1 MANSYL
7 SRSGSTPTNSKKF
20 TYSFWVKRS
29 TLSADQAF
37 LSYETDSNNRGGIE
51 LQSGDKFRYFE
62 RVSGSNTIVVEP
74 SRVFRDPA
82 AWYHI
87 VVATDT
93 TQSTASDRV
102 KIYVNG
108 VQETVFTTATYP
120 SLNSDTRANGSTVK
134 NIGRRNVNDDYYFDG
149 YLSHAV
155 FVDGSALAPTVFG
168 ETDST
173 SGIWKFK
180 TPTGVTFGNN
190 GFHLK
195 FENSGALGTD
205 SSGNSNTFTVNGNL
219 KQSIDTP
226 SIVYPTWN
234 PLAQP
239 GGTLS
244 NGNLSNTSAHDTP
257 ATFGVTTGKWYWEYK
272 RTNTGTNLHYG
283 ICSTKLGF
291 NRTTNQMLNGESD
304 SVGAA
309 IYIYQSGTGT
319 TGYANA
325 GAFSSVSYSGVSTP
339 SIANGDI
346 VGCALDISSAS
357 GTLTFYK
364 NGSSMGAATF
374 TYDQVTP
381 VYPFIR
387 MNSGATSDVNFG
399 TGLFGTTA
407 ISSAGSNGN
416 GSLFEYDVPSNH
428 YALNTKNINTYG

>member
-7 SRSGSTPTNSKKF
+7 SRTTGTATNADKF
-20 TYSFWVKRS
+20 TFSAWVKRS
-29 TLSADQAF
+29 NLGSNQTLIGQ
-37 LSYETDSNNRGGIE
+37 YTDGNNRSEFGFI
-51 LQSGDKFRYFE
+51 SNDKLRWEF
-62 RVSGSNTIVVEP
+62 VLSGSNVATFETN
-74 SRVFRDPA
+74 RLFRDTS
-82 AWYHI
+82 AWYHF
-87 VVATDT
+87 VLAYDS
-93 TQSTASDRV
+93 TQSTSTDRF
-102 KIYVNG
+102 KLYVNG
-108 VQETVFTTATYP
+108 TQETSFSSSNYP
-120 SLNSDTRANGSTVK
+120 SQNADSRWQTSGLTL
-134 NIGRRNVNDDYYFDG
+134 NIGQRGGNGQYFDG
-149 YLSHAV
+149 YMSHVA
-155 FVDGSALAPTVFG
+155 FVDGTALAPTVFG

-180 TPTGVTFGNN
+180 SPSATWGNN

-205 SSGNSNTFTVNGNL
+205 SSGNTNTFTVNGNL
-219 KQSIDTP
+219 KQTIDTP

-234 PLAQP
+234 VLASP
-239 GGTLS
+239 DGTLS
-244 NGNLSNTSAHDTP
+244 NGNLSNTAAHDTP

-272 RTNTGTNLHYG
+272 RTNSTNSLHYG
-283 ICSTKLGF
+283 ICSTKKGF
-291 NRTTNQMLNGESD
+291 RLIQNQMLNGESN
-304 SVGAA
+304 SAGAA
-309 IYIYQSGTGT
+309 IYIYESGTGS
-319 TGYANA
+319 TGYGNA
-325 GAFSSVSYSGVSTP
+325 GAFSSVNYGSVSTP

-364 NGSSMGAATF
+364 NGSSLGAATF

-387 MNSGATSDVNFG
+387 MNSGATTDVNFG

-407 ISSAGSNGN
+407 IASAGSNGN